1 VRHKVQKCSEQQANR
16 CNSSPCADHGG
27 SYGKSGALRI
37 RLKFLNLQQRLQ
49 GQGLE
54 VLRQFYAAHKEIDE
68 AETGKPPSWWDSL
81 EWFYAK

>member
-1 VRHKVQKCSEQQANR
+1 MQFVSVRGPWWKLWQKWVTTN
-16 CNSSPCADHGG
+16 P
-27 SYGKSGALRI
+27 
-37 RLKFLNLQQRLQ
+37 LKFLNLQQRLQ